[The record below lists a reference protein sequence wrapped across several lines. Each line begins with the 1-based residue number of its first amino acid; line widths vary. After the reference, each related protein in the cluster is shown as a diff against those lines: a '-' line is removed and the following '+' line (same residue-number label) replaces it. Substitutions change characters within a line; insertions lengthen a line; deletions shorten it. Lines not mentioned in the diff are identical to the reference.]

1 MDKTSKRLLLM
12 AVVLAVVAGLGV
24 YYFLANLERMS
35 LLEHT
40 EEVVVAVADV
50 PARTAIRA
58 GMLSVVR
65 VPRGMRHQGATDTI
79 GNLVGRITTAPLIAG
94 EQVLLARL
102 HADGERTSLS
112 FMLEN
117 GYRALSVHI
126 NERIAVAYHIR
137 PGDFVDVAVSHETA
151 SAAGAP
157 RSIILLQNILVLA
170 IGDETMPFAA
180 APPEAKTITLALRPE
195 AAEQLIWAEDHGRIR
210 LMLRAVADKHYVTTS
225 GVNVNTIVTGR

>member
-1 MDKTSKRLLLM
+1 MDKTSKRLFLM
-12 AVVLAVVAGLGV
+12 AVVLAIVAGLGV
-24 YYFLANLERMS
+24 YYFLANLERMA

-58 GMLSVVR
+58 DTLSVVR
-65 VPRGMRHQGATDTI
+65 VPRGMRHQGATDAI

-102 HADGERTSLS
+102 HTDGERTSLS

-137 PGDFVDVAVSHETA
+137 PGDFVDVAVSHESA
-151 SAAGAP
+151 SAAGEP

-170 IGDETMPFAA
+170 MGGEKIPFAA
-180 APPEAKTITLALRPE
+180 APPEAKTITLALRPQD
-195 AAEQLIWAEDHGRIR
+195 AERLIWAEDHGSIR
-210 LMLRAVADKHYVTTS
+210 LLLRAVADKQLVTTS
-225 GVNVNTIVTGR
+225 GANVHTVAPVR

>member
-1 MDKTSKRLLLM
+1 MDRTSKRLFLM

-24 YYFLANLERMS
+24 YYFLANLERMA

-112 FMLEN
+112 FMLEE

-126 NERIAVAYHIR
+126 NERIAVGYLVR
-137 PGDFVDVAVSHETA
+137 PGDFVDVAVSHESA
-151 SAAGAP
+151 SAAGES
-157 RSIILLQNILVLA
+157 RSVILLQNILVLA
-170 IGDETMPFAA
+170 VGAETMPFAA

-195 AAEQLIWAEDHGRIR
+195 AAERLIWAEDHGSIR
-210 LMLRAVADKHYVTTS
+210 LMLRAVADKHHVATS
-225 GVNVNTIVTGR
+225 GANVHTLALPR

>member
-1 MDKTSKRLLLM
+1 MDRTSKRLLVV
-12 AVVLAVVAGLGV
+12 AVVLAVIAGLGV
-24 YYFLANLERMS
+24 YYFLANLERMA

-58 GMLSVVR
+58 AMLSVVR
-65 VPRGMRHQGATDTI
+65 VPRGMRHQDATDTI

-126 NERIAVAYHIR
+126 NERIAVAYLLR
-137 PGDFVDVAVSHETA
+137 PGDFVDVSVSYEV
-151 SAAGAP
+151 AGGAGES
-157 RSIILLQNILVLA
+157 RSIILLQDILVLA
-170 IGDETMPFAA
+170 IGSETMPFAA
-180 APPEAKTITLALRPE
+180 APPEAKTVTLALLPD
-195 AAEQLIWAEDHGRIR
+195 AAERLIWAEDHGSIR
-210 LMLRAVADKHYVTTS
+210 LLLRAVADRHQVTTG
-225 GVNVNTIVTGR
+225 GVNVHTLALPR